1 MITKSIR
8 KNDQINFKDNGS
20 YVINITYGGKEGL
33 IDKAEATSLSAQ
45 SNYNRA
51 SKFVNN
57 MKTETINTQGIKVP
71 EAKDI
76 DKIDSDIKL
85 LIAIKYLCDPSTSF
99 RKLEKEFLNIESKAR
114 GGGFIA
120 KKLIII

>member
-1 MITKSIR
+1 
-8 KNDQINFKDNGS
+8 
-20 YVINITYGGKEGL
+20 
-33 IDKAEATSLSAQ
+33 
-45 SNYNRA
+45 
-51 SKFVNN
+51 